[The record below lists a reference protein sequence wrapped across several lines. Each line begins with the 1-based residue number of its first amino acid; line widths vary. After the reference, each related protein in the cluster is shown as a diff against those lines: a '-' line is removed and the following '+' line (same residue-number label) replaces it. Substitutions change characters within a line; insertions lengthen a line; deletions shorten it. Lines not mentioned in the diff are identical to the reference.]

1 MAFVNYKKNGGFTAG
16 TPEVIVPA
24 LTGANETFAMT
35 TIAVLNNDGTSNAT
49 VEIEVAGIKI
59 IEQLVNPKE
68 SYFFDMNLVLVNGD
82 AVKVT
87 SDVADLNIF
96 ICGIQ
101 E

>member
-1 MAFVNYKKNGGFTAG
+1 MAFVNYKKNGGFTSG

-35 TIAVLNNDGTSNAT
+35 TIAVMNNDGTNDANI
-49 VEIEVAGIKI
+49 EIEVAGIKI
-59 IEQLVNPKE
+59 IEQLISSKE
-68 SYFFDMNLVLVNGD
+68 SYFFDINLVLVNGD
-82 AVKVT
+82 DVKVT